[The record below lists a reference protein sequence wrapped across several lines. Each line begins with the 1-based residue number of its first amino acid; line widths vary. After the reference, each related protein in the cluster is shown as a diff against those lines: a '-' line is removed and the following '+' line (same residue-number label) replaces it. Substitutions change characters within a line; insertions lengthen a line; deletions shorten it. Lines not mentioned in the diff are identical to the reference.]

1 MSVQKMDGDVPENGG
16 EKIGQ
21 VSYDLKPSNNEKEM
35 NSMKA
40 PYAVK
45 RITFNPSEVNPG
57 ERLEVRVPKLNK
69 NEVLVPG
76 SLALRLDINLSGGHA
91 NNYLVKN
98 VSRALVSQQVVKFGG
113 SILHDIVDYD
123 IYKIFTDLFL
133 TQEKRG
139 NMVAEGIQSKKL
151 SQIRSG
157 AGDKPT
163 SGVDTENKLDKVYGK
178 KYRINLDHQI
188 LKDHGIFYPQAL
200 YTDLVFKLILAP
212 ASQVVQGSDPTKL
225 KYKLTNI
232 QLEYEMIRSKELAD
246 EATSVYENGK
256 EFLYDHVSRGNVMK
270 IDTSTRLINI
280 KVDSQRRSMKGIL
293 LLSVKSYTAGTRD
306 SEEYIFPDIN
316 KVSVTINGLPNMLYN
331 NGIESEDAWRQVSHF
346 FMKEKH
352 KPKHMTL
359 QKFYAE
365 DKFGLLIDLRSMA
378 SQKMHVSGTRLV
390 NTTDGVQLEIIR
402 STGKGPFNC
411 HIFVI
416 SDAQFSVLNRQLH
429 SVMY

>member
-1 MSVQKMDGDVPENGG
+1 MPVQKMQGDVPENGTEISG
-16 EKIGQ
+16 E
-21 VSYDLKPSNNEKEM
+21 VSDDLKPSNNEKIM

-40 PYAVK
+40 TYAVK
-45 RITFNPSEVNPG
+45 RITFNPSEANPG
-57 ERLEVRVPKLNK
+57 EMLEVRVPKLNK

-76 SLALRLDINLSGGHA
+76 SLALRFDIDLSGGHA
-91 NNYLVKN
+91 NNYLVQN

-113 SILHDIVDYD
+113 TTLDDIVDYD

-133 TQEKRG
+133 PEETRG

-163 SGVDTENKLDKVYGK
+163 SGVDAENKLEKVYGK

-188 LKDHGIFYPQAL
+188 LTDHGVFYPQAL
-200 YTDLVFKLILAP
+200 YTDLVFELTLAP
-212 ASQVVQGSDPTKL
+212 ADQVVIGSDKTKL

-232 QLEYEMIRSKELAD
+232 QLEYEMIFSKALAD
-246 EATSVYENGK
+246 DATSVYESGK
-256 EFLYDHVSRGNVMK
+256 ELLYEHVSRGNVK
-270 IDTSTRLINI
+270 RIDTSTDLINI

-293 LLSVKSYTAGTRD
+293 LLFVAPYSAGARD
-306 SEEYIFPDIN
+306 SEKYGFPDLE
-316 KVSVTINGLPNMLYN
+316 KVFVTINGSPNMLYN
-331 NGIESEDAWRQVSHF
+331 NGIEREDAWRQASRF

-352 KPKHMTL
+352 KPQHMTL

-365 DKFGLLIDLRSMA
+365 DKFGLLIDMCSMA
-378 SQKMHVSGTRLV
+378 SQKMHGSGTRLV
-390 NTTDGVQLEIIR
+390 DTTDGVQLEIKR

-416 SDAQFSVLNRQLH
+416 SDAQFNIMNRQLD